1 MITTLKSSNKV
12 CERYEWIDVPFTV
25 IRCDFRLL
33 RRCIYYSGGGRISC
47 KWQNTVSG
55 VHATIIIESSFL
67 KFCEKAIYHINIYLL
82 SVSGFGNI
90 IRVISLIFSR
100 YHILKRYRLWS
111 ARVQYNSPIELCV
124 NRSELLCRILYKR
137 RSDSAPFFAI
147 NHPRH
152 KISHLLIDQN
162 KDHWFRVDQL
172 SNLVVFVDVDPPGLH
187 HHFFKMI

>member
-1 MITTLKSSNKV
+1 MWEVWMNWCAVYRNTMWFSFTSSLYTSV
-12 CERYEWIDVPFTV
+12 
-25 IRCDFRLL
+25 
-33 RRCIYYSGGGRISC
+33 YYSGGGRISC
-47 KWQNTVSG
+47 KWQNSVSG

-124 NRSELLCRILYKR
+124 NRSELLCRIPTKR
-137 RSDSAPFFAI
+137 RSDDSAPFFAI
-147 NHPRH
+147 NHPGTKYH
-152 KISHLLIDQN
+152 T
-162 KDHWFRVDQL
+162 F
-172 SNLVVFVDVDPPGLH
+172 
-187 HHFFKMI
+187 